1 MQLFSIGYCHLHAD
15 GTPVTD
21 NSTTSECLETYT
33 NEEIMEYSRA
43 WTGFMYNKPR

>member
-1 MQLFSIGYCHLHAD
+1 MQLFTIGYCYLNAD
-15 GTPVTD
+15 GTPITD

-43 WTGFMYNKPR
+43 WTGFIRNKPR